1 MIDFKHSFVENQLS
15 TDQSCGMTV
24 LRQICLSYWFNYTS
38 VIFFNLQF
46 SADSDLQF
54 LLKFKCIYIINMATY
69 VLLGVLQ
76 ILAIAQ
82 QNTFFPE
89 NVNSK
94 IWNPFRLDKRRDS
107 RPKIPAI
114 LAKISWKI
122 SRKLSKNPQ
131 KPGKCNPEIT
141 KPYNIVETLDSA
153 ITRPKFP
160 ALTPLISDLVYK
172 C

>member
-1 MIDFKHSFVENQLS
+1 
-15 TDQSCGMTV
+15 
-24 LRQICLSYWFNYTS
+24 
-38 VIFFNLQF
+38 
-46 SADSDLQF
+46 
-54 LLKFKCIYIINMATY
+54 MATY

-114 LAKISWKI
+114 LAKIS
-122 SRKLSKNPQ
+122 
-131 KPGKCNPEIT
+131 
-141 KPYNIVETLDSA
+141 
-153 ITRPKFP
+153 
-160 ALTPLISDLVYK
+160 
-172 C
+172 